1 MIEDQSL
8 KEELMEIL
16 NLEKSDYNKGL
27 STVLE
32 VNKKKEIFKKKL
44 DSRFLLDDSDDEY
57 GKEIYDLFERE
68 PQDIL
73 DMHNENSGIRP
84 MRNGGSND
92 YM

>member
-73 DMHNENSGIRP
+73 DMHNKNSGIRP